1 MGSFLEWLLIRF
13 LFIGL
18 LVLRFLSE
26 LDDNREPFSIL
37 VKVDSVEGYFIL
49 FFTPAIEEYLI
60 FLA

>member
-1 MGSFLEWLLIRF
+1 MLQFL
-13 LFIGL
+13 GL
-18 LVLRFLSE
+18 SV
-26 LDDNREPFSIL
+26 DPNRAFSIL